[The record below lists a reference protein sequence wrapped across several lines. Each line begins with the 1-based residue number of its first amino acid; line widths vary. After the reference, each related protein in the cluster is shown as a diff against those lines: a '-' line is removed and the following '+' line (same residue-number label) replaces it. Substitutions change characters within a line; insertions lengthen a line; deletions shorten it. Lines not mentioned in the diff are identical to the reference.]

1 MTSLPSLFRFLLA
14 GPLGGLVAACAFASD
29 LSAWPL
35 RPSAQ
40 VDSGGLFLSAVVEGA
55 ADLPKVR
62 LAPAPAAG
70 QTSTFTRA
78 QITEL
83 VREKAPALATTNWTG
98 AAQVKVTRR
107 SRTLE
112 ETELLE
118 LLTAA
123 LQGDHVKERGELELR
138 FTRAWPNTP
147 VPDEPFTVK
156 ILELPA
162 AGVTPNFIL
171 RFELRAGSESVG
183 RFQVPLQARVHRE
196 VWVAGSNL
204 RRGQLLRDADLMRE
218 RRDVLTLRDPYPAP
232 TLENPMLE
240 LAENVPS
247 GTPLSVRSVRPRP
260 IILRGRVVDA
270 LVSEGSLV
278 ITVKVEALEDGLP
291 GQTVRVRNLKSKH
304 EFRGKVQNEET
315 ILVTL

>member
-1 MTSLPSLFRFLLA
+1 MTAQRLLSRFLLT
-14 GPLGGLVAACAFASD
+14 GSLGGLAAACASASD
-29 LSAWPL
+29 PSAWHL

-40 VDSGGLFLSAVVEGA
+40 VDSGGLFLSAVAEGA
-55 ADLPKVR
+55 ADMPKVR

-70 QTSTFTRA
+70 QTNTFTRA

-107 SRTLE
+107 SRALE
-112 ETELLE
+112 EAEVLE

-138 FTRAWPNTP
+138 FTRAWPDTP

-171 RFELRAGSESVG
+171 RFELRAGSGSMG
-183 RFQVPLQARVHRE
+183 RFQVPLQARVYRE
-196 VWVAGSNL
+196 VWVAGSTL

-232 TLENPMLE
+232 TLENPALE

-260 IILRGRVVDA
+260 IILRGKVVDA
-270 LVSEGSLV
+270 LVSDGSLV
-278 ITVKVEALEDGLP
+278 ITVKVEVLEDGLP
-291 GQTVRVRNLKSKH
+291 GQTVRVRNLRSRH
-304 EFRGKVQNEET
+304 EFRGKIQNEET